1 MSVWPSKPKNGQ
13 GARHNQNSAISIP
26 CMSRPFF
33 HARKSPSKLLH
44 IFRHSSPTASQDQ
57 GDTPNEWFHRKQAPP
72 FARIPRPSSGISPFA
87 RPLPSKRTN
96 LDLCSRLSWMPFTRR
111 RACAVER
118 VLWGRFPPNIRYI
131 GTLNVRPAS
140 ERERKAL
147 GAARTPS
154 TVHGAVPAPSR
165 PLRTLFGGPRWSLFR
180 NGNPID

>member
-1 MSVWPSKPKNGQ
+1 MIMSVWLSKPKNGQ
-13 GARHNQNSAISIP
+13 GARHNQNRAISIP
-26 CMSRPFF
+26 CVSRLFF

-118 VLWGRFPPNIRYI
+118 VLWGRFPSNIRYI
-131 GTLNVRPAS
+131 GALNVRPAS
-140 ERERKAL
+140 ERERKTWGQLAPQAYVR
-147 GAARTPS
+147 G
-154 TVHGAVPAPSR
+154 TVRIVAVLS
-165 PLRTLFGGPRWSLFR
+165 PRSVKT
-180 NGNPID
+180 